1 MNITLPKHI
10 EKNQSKNPH
19 PKRVN
24 IGKFSFNNTALA
36 LFLKIQ
42 QKKETIRAI
51 RNCKIAAV
59 KLTPFEISTATN
71 DVENMQHKL
80 IGNSRIVLTLS
91 ILSGILL
98 IYSFIKEY
106 NIDIKIEKMTEAMA
120 GFSSN
125 SKKMVILHIKKTKF
139 MN

>member
-24 IGKFSFNNTALA
+24 IGKFSFNNTASA

-51 RNCKIAAV
+51 RNCKIAIV
-59 KLTPFEISTATN
+59 KLTPFDISTATN

-106 NIDIKIEKMTEAMA
+106 NIDIKTENMTEAMA

-125 SKKMVILHIKKTKF
+125 SKKMFILHIKKLCL
-139 MN
+139 